1 MRHDANSSSCMEIWN
16 SKSGSN
22 MCFGFKA
29 KFRALCKV
37 HFRQSIYHF
46 EALEVKKSNASNGV

>member
-1 MRHDANSSSCMEIWN
+1 MY
-16 SKSGSN
+16 
-22 MCFGFKA
+22 FGFKA
-29 KFRALCKV
+29 KFRVLSKV